1 MEDKSKKSGNARLMR
16 LLGRAVPAVL
26 AAGVLAACG
35 GGGGGGDDDRGPS
48 AQPCNSQTSRGEGFA
63 IGSCAATTTNVFQP
77 IDAKV
82 VVNGVDA
89 YTLTLVFPSDLSSLD
104 SVTGFTST
112 NKPPDALRNIIGIM
126 QGQAYENPMTGKDI
140 VPPYVAITDFF
151 QATNYEDKKSQPST
165 QYVSFGTWEKF
176 AGSGVE
182 GFNEGYLGIWYA
194 QRSGVV
200 IRTAPGDGTY
210 DGRVVGIVG
219 DGPGEP
225 KAIGGRFGFSAPIVL
240 QVAGGRIT
248 GAQLGDFT
256 RSFQL
261 AGGSL
266 TVDELALNPVVFE
279 ASTTA
284 PPGVMT
290 GTVTSTGGSE
300 ASIRSGTYQAEYFG
314 ILGDPGREIGGRF
327 RFTMSNSVIGV
338 ASFGAI
344 RREP

>member
-151 QATNYEDKKSQPST
+151 QATNYKTTQAQPSLT
-165 QYVSFGTWEKF
+165 YASFGTWEKF
-176 AGSGVE
+176 AGSGLE
-182 GFNEGYLGIWYA
+182 AFNEGYLGIWYA
-194 QRSGVV
+194 QRPGAVLSNPPGSG
-200 IRTAPGDGTY
+200 ATY
-210 DGRVVGIVG
+210 AGRVVGIVG

-225 KAIGGRFGFSAPIVL
+225 KAIGGRYGFSAPITL
-240 QVAGGRIT
+240 QVANGGSIAS
-248 GAQLGDFT
+248 AQLGDLT
-256 RSFQL
+256 ISWQP
-261 AGGSL
+261 AGGTL
-266 TVDELALNPVVFE
+266 EVRDLKMNTVVFN
-279 ASTTA
+279 ASSA
-284 PPGVMT
+284 PPGVLT
-290 GTVTSTGGSE
+290 GTVSSAAGNE
-300 ASIRSGTYQAEYFG
+300 ASIASGRYEAQYFG
-314 ILGDPGREIGGRF
+314 ITGDFGREIAGRF
-327 RFTMSNSVIGV
+327 RFTTSNGLVGV

-344 RREP
+344 RQ